1 MPESEIKTSFKSM
14 SQSIKDVIIHLD
26 YIFNIDTP
34 IGIQTGFNILDEITT
49 GLHKGS
55 LIVIGGRPAMGKTA
69 LLSNIITNI
78 ASNQHSVAAFS
89 LDDSSIRLTNKMM
102 SSIGGIDIT
111 NLSSGNLELSDWP
124 KLNKAVNELTDLPIY
139 IDDSHN
145 LSIENIRLKSI
156 ELNEYIKQ
164 NKSNDP
170 NTIDDVGLELI
181 VIDYLQLIS
190 NSSDRSPTSI
200 AFKLKALA
208 IELNIPVIV
217 TSQINRSIEGR
228 ANKRPKMFDIYADED
243 LEHYADQILFIYRD
257 DLYKTKPKNK
267 GITELI
273 ITKNNAGPLA
283 NVKLGFEGEYQRF
296 RSL

>member
-124 KLNKAVNELTDLPIY
+124 KLNKAVNELTGLPIY

-228 ANKRPKMFDIYADED
+228 ANKRPKMSDIYADED

-257 DLYKTKPKNK
+257 DLYKTNPKNK